1 MPTDKRFDKELLD
14 DAFKALDIFSE
25 QGWDKGFEFLE
36 EAKEKKKRR
45 KEIEESTGTYKK
57 IKEKE
62 YNILKKLWNLP
73 VYLINATLMFLM
85 VSLGITSWILVVSIV
100 ILSMIV
106 GVMLIMVRDFVLF
119 SIQPV
124 IDILQRL
131 KKSQT

>member
-1 MPTDKRFDKELLD
+1 M
-14 DAFKALDIFSE
+14 
-25 QGWDKGFEFLE
+25 Q
-36 EAKEKKKRR
+36 
-45 KEIEESTGTYKK
+45 
-57 IKEKE
+57 EKE
-62 YNILKKLWNLP
+62 YNILKKLLNLP

-100 ILSMIV
+100 IISMIV

-131 KKSQT
+131 KKNQT